1 MSLRQALLER
11 DLEYLPGKRQEEW
24 RWTDLKGPI
33 RTIPKLTD
41 ETQPLVDKPWL
52 DALEGVTVRRV
63 AAPMQ
68 AGVQDAD
75 LVVAKGERLVLID
88 TFEKGRGVY
97 LRDLAL
103 ALTLDEG
110 AVVERL
116 ILAEDSADAVTVANL
131 TVTLGA
137 GSTYRQTVLS
147 TGARRQRVETTVQHP
162 GAGANVRLDG
172 AYMIS
177 DARHADQTT
186 RLLHEGPHG
195 ESRQLVRGVA
205 GGTSNGVFQGRIV
218 VARGADGT
226 DARLA
231 HNALMLSDRAEID
244 SKPELEIYADD
255 GVCAHGN
262 TVGALDEQALFYAT
276 ARGIPERQARLML
289 IEAFLSEI
297 ALRIEHEGLREIA
310 STFIRNGLKEVS

>member
-52 DALEGVTVRRV
+52 DALEGVTVRRF

-103 ALTLDEG
+103 ALTLEEG

-147 TGARRQRVETTVQHP
+147 TGARRQR
-162 GAGANVRLDG
+162 VRLDG

-255 GVCAHGN
+255 VVCAHGN